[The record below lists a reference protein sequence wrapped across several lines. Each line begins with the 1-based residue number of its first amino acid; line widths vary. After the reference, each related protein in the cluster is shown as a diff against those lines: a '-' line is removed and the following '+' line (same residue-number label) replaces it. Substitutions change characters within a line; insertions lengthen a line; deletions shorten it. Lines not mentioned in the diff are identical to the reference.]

1 MSKGVTM
8 KQPSILRASALA
20 SFIALGMP
28 PAMAQQVHDLGPNL
42 QSVPPDLIQ
51 PGVAVA
57 GAPAPNVSPY
67 TQNDADLGDDL
78 QDRDSSGASVAAPAR
93 ISRVD
98 AAISQAATPPVKDQ
112 PGNAAKADKSIR
124 KPAASYESTR
134 HGTERALFE
143 RAPVAV
149 PLPVGVERLI
159 TLPAPAAL
167 HVPSDMDKVTRLE
180 VIDRTIYATA
190 KVPFTPLRVIAELI
204 DSGQQI
210 PLDLVANAGTASA
223 RSELEVFVVEPSNT
237 KSSTSGTG
245 PAAQAAAGASAA
257 NAQDS
262 LTDQMAEAPPSDMV
276 QLTRYAARQLYAPK
290 RLTTPISG
298 VQQVDVASEPLQDLF
313 RGAHVLATP
322 VGQWRSGLLYVTAV
336 LVNNRSR
343 FALEVPLEQVRG
355 KWIAATAQHGRIGP
369 EGTDTDTTAVYLVC
383 ERRFE
388 ACR

>member
-20 SFIALGMP
+20 CFIALGMS
-28 PAMAQQVHDLGPNL
+28 PAMAQQVRDLGPNL

-51 PGVAVA
+51 PAVAVS
-57 GAPAPNVSPY
+57 GGPAPNVSPY
-67 TQNDADLGDDL
+67 TQNGTDMGDDL
-78 QDRDSSGASVAAPAR
+78 QGSDNSETSVAAPAR
-93 ISRVD
+93 ASRVD
-98 AAISQAATPPVKDQ
+98 TAITQASQGQGKGQLTAPNS
-112 PGNAAKADKSIR
+112 GKAIR

-143 RAPVAV
+143 RAPVSV
-149 PLPVGVERLI
+149 PLPVGAERLI

-167 HVPSDMDKVTRLE
+167 HVPSDMDKVARLE

-210 PLDLVANAGTASA
+210 PLDLVADAGTAGA
-223 RSELEVFVVEPSNT
+223 RSELEVFVVEPARS
-237 KSSTSGTG
+237 KGSTSGAG

-257 NAQDS
+257 SAEDS
-262 LTDQMAEAPPSDMV
+262 LTGQMAEAPPSDMV

-290 RLTTPISG
+290 RLATPISG

-313 RGAHVLATP
+313 RGTHVLATP
-322 VGQWRSGLLYVTAV
+322 VGQWRSGQLYVTAV
-336 LVNNRSR
+336 LVKNRSR

-369 EGTDTDTTAVYLVC
+369 AGTDTDTTAVYLVC

>member
-180 VIDRTIYATA
+180 VIDRTIPHKQRLPGQVHQRRSISGTDPVVYTVTQVMINVC
-190 KVPFTPLRVIAELI
+190 KSRVLRVA
-204 DSGQQI
+204 
-210 PLDLVANAGTASA
+210 T
-223 RSELEVFVVEPSNT
+223 
-237 KSSTSGTG
+237 GTG
-245 PAAQAAAGASAA
+245 DGIVAG
-257 NAQDS
+257 
-262 LTDQMAEAPPSDMV
+262 
-276 QLTRYAARQLYAPK
+276 
-290 RLTTPISG
+290 
-298 VQQVDVASEPLQDLF
+298 
-313 RGAHVLATP
+313 
-322 VGQWRSGLLYVTAV
+322 
-336 LVNNRSR
+336 
-343 FALEVPLEQVRG
+343 EQRVV
-355 KWIAATAQHGRIGP
+355 K
-369 EGTDTDTTAVYLVC
+369 
-383 ERRFE
+383 
-388 ACR
+388 

>member
-1 MSKGVTM
+1 MTM
-8 KQPSILRASALA
+8 KHPSILRATTLA
-20 SFIALGMP
+20 SLIAFGIA
-28 PAMAQQVHDLGPNL
+28 PAVAQQVRDLGPNL
-42 QSVPPDLIQ
+42 QSVPPDLIE
-51 PGVAVA
+51 PA
-57 GAPAPNVSPY
+57 GTASVVSASNVSPY
-67 TQNDADLGDDL
+67 TQPATELGEEAPENDSAGGSD
-78 QDRDSSGASVAAPAR
+78 AAPAR

-98 AAISQAATPPVKDQ
+98 AAIQAHQVPSSASSLAQKT
-112 PGNAAKADKSIR
+112 GKAVR

-134 HGTERALFE
+134 HGTERAVFE

-149 PLPVGVERLI
+149 PLPVGAERLI

-167 HVPSDMDKVTRLE
+167 HVPSDMDKVARLE

-210 PLDLVANAGTASA
+210 PLDLVADAGTAGA
-223 RSELEVFVVEPSNT
+223 RSELEVFVVEPARAKGS
-237 KSSTSGTG
+237 G
-245 PAAQAAAGASAA
+245 PAAQAAAGAASASAA
-257 NAQDS
+257 VAVEDTLS
-262 LTDQMAEAPPSDMV
+262 GQMAEAPPADMV

-290 RLTTPISG
+290 RLATPISG

-322 VGQWRSGLLYVTAV
+322 VGQWRSGQLYVTAV
-336 LVNNRSR
+336 LVKNRSR

-355 KWIAATAQHGRIGP
+355 KWIAATAQHGRIGSA
-369 EGTDTDTTAVYLVC
+369 GTETDTTAVYLVC
-383 ERRFE
+383 DRRFE

>member
-1 MSKGVTM
+1 M
-8 KQPSILRASALA
+8 KHPSILRATTLA
-20 SFIALGMP
+20 CFIAFGIA
-28 PAMAQQVHDLGPNL
+28 PAVAQQVRDLGPNL
-42 QSVPPDLIQ
+42 QSVPPDLIE
-51 PGVAVA
+51 PAGTASVAS
-57 GAPAPNVSPY
+57 APNVSPY
-67 TQNDADLGDDL
+67 TQPATELGEEAPENDIAGGSD
-78 QDRDSSGASVAAPAR
+78 AAPAR

-98 AAISQAATPPVKDQ
+98 AAITQAHQAHQAPSSTSSLAQKT
-112 PGNAAKADKSIR
+112 GKAVR
-124 KPAASYESTR
+124 KPAASYEYTR

-149 PLPVGVERLI
+149 PLPVGAERLI

-167 HVPSDMDKVTRLE
+167 HVPSDMDKVARLE

-210 PLDLVANAGTASA
+210 PLDLVADAGTAGA
-223 RSELEVFVVEPSNT
+223 RSELEVFVVEPARAKGS
-237 KSSTSGTG
+237 G
-245 PAAQAAAGASAA
+245 PAAQAAAGAASASAA
-257 NAQDS
+257 GVAEDTLS
-262 LTDQMAEAPPSDMV
+262 GQMAEAPPSDMV

-290 RLTTPISG
+290 RLATPISG

-322 VGQWRSGLLYVTAV
+322 VGQWRSGQLYVTAV
-336 LVNNRSR
+336 LVKNRSR

-369 EGTDTDTTAVYLVC
+369 AGTETDTTAVYLVC
-383 ERRFE
+383 DRRFE